1 MVVETQIIHYNLY
14 ETSAVDPRAAYGAKA
29 ILSVIH
35 AKPTDE
41 CTTKAPCPMCCHF
54 SSVEHTPPFN
64 LSMSAFKPHF
74 KLCTPY

>member
-29 ILSVIH
+29 IFSVIH

-41 CTTKAPCPMCCHF
+41 CMTKALCFMCCYFLSVEYIF
-54 SSVEHTPPFN
+54 SSN
-64 LSMSAFKPHF
+64 LSMSAFKSHF